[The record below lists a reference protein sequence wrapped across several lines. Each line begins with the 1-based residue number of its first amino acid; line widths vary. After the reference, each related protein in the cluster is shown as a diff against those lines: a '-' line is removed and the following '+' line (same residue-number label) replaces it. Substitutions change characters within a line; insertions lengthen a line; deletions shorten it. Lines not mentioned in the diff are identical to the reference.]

1 MGLDP
6 VCKMEVNPTSAAA
19 QSEYEGQ
26 TFYFC
31 STDCKRQFDA
41 DPQRYL
47 DETDRAHGRAHRAT
61 QAPDR

>member
-6 VCKMEVNPTSAAA
+6 VCKMEVNPASAEA

-31 STDCKRQFDA
+31 STEWQGKFDA
-41 DPQRYL
+41 DPGRYI
-47 DETDRAHGRAHRAT
+47 DDTDRAHGRAHRAG
-61 QAPDR
+61 QAE